1 MNDDDL
7 QRAVERLV
15 ELGGG
20 IVVVSDG
27 EVRAELPLPVAGLL
41 SDRPLAEVVA
51 ASRACV
57 EAARELGCTLPSP
70 FQSLAFLALSVI
82 PSLKITDHGL
92 VDVDALRARAARGVS
107 TLYANAHVV
116 TLDDARSEHAGG
128 WLLVEDGFVRDVGAG
143 AEPESDERVDLG
155 GKVVT
160 PGLVNTHHHLYQ
172 TLTRARAQEADLF
185 TWLRELYPVWARID
199 AEAEYAAARTGLAE
213 LALSGCTTVF
223 DHHYVFPRGR
233 TGLVEAEV
241 QAARELGV
249 RIVASRGS
257 MDLGESDGG
266 LPPDELVEDLDA
278 VLADTERLAGE
289 LHEPGPGA
297 RVQLAV
303 APCSP
308 FSVTGKL
315 MEESA
320 ALARRLGLPL
330 HTHLAETVEE
340 DAYCRELY
348 GCTPVEYLERL
359 GWLAGDVWC
368 AHCVHLRDEEIRR
381 FGETGTGVAHCP
393 TSNLRLGAGVAP
405 VRELLDADVRVGLGV
420 DGSASNE
427 RSDLF
432 FEVKQALLVARG
444 RGGPEAMT
452 VRDALALGARGGAAV
467 LGRDDIGSLEP
478 GKCADFA
485 VWRVDGLEL
494 GGAEDL
500 VAGLVLSAPHR
511 VDRLVRRRRGRRARR
526 APRQGRRGRDR
537 ARARAAKR
545 QDSRHEP
552 LHPRPRHRAR
562 PSSGRAFASSC
573 YRGDEQLADAAD
585 RRRRPDRRPRA
596 GPRAGRL
603 PDRLPP
609 AVAVLPPRRA
619 RGGARRR
626 AHARPAPRLVLRVRE
641 LPRQL
646 SVDELAELFEGRSRF
661 VERLAELPDPLE
673 AAFDLVGEL
682 PEDELVEALERA
694 PRRSARRTSPSARR
708 AEQGPDDERRAS
720 RPSSRT

>member
-1 MNDDDL
+1 VT
-7 QRAVERLV
+7 A
-15 ELGGG
+15 
-20 IVVVSDG
+20 
-27 EVRAELPLPVAGLL
+27 
-41 SDRPLAEVVA
+41 
-51 ASRACV
+51 
-57 EAARELGCTLPSP
+57 
-70 FQSLAFLALSVI
+70 
-82 PSLKITDHGL
+82 
-92 VDVDALRARAARGVS
+92 
-107 TLYANAHVV
+107 LYANAHVV
-116 TLDDARSEHAGG
+116 TLDDDGSEHAGG
-128 WLLVEDGFVRDVGAG
+128 WLLVEDGFVRELGG
-143 AEPESDERVDLG
+143 GPEPDADERVDLG
-155 GKVVT
+155 GAVVT

-172 TLTRARAQEADLF
+172 TLTRARAQQADLF
-185 TWLRELYPVWARID
+185 TWLRELYPVWARLD

-233 TGLVEAEV
+233 AGLVEAEV
-241 QAARELGV
+241 QAARELGL

-266 LPPDELVEDLDA
+266 LPPDELVEDPDA

-308 FSVTGKL
+308 FSVTGRL

-340 DAYCRELY
+340 QAYCRELY

-368 AHCVHLRDEEIRR
+368 AHCVHLAEDEVRR

-405 VRELLDADVRVGLGV
+405 VRELVDAGVRVGLGV

-432 FEVKQALLVARG
+432 LEVKQALLVARG
-444 RGGPEAMT
+444 RGGPGAMT
-452 VRDALALGARGGAAV
+452 VRGALGLGARGGAAV

-485 VWRVDGLEL
+485 VWRIDGLEL
-494 GGAEDL
+494 GGATDP

-511 VDRLVRRRRGRRARR
+511 VDRLVVGGEEVVRDGRLVRADEDEIAREHRREARR
-526 APRQGRRGRDR
+526 
-537 ARARAAKR
+537 
-545 QDSRHEP
+545 
-552 LHPRPRHRAR
+552 
-562 PSSGRAFASSC
+562 FAS
-573 YRGDEQLADAAD
+573 
-585 RRRRPDRRPRA
+585 
-596 GPRAGRL
+596 
-603 PDRLPP
+603 
-609 AVAVLPPRRA
+609 
-619 RGGARRR
+619 
-626 AHARPAPRLVLRVRE
+626 
-641 LPRQL
+641 
-646 SVDELAELFEGRSRF
+646 
-661 VERLAELPDPLE
+661 
-673 AAFDLVGEL
+673 
-682 PEDELVEALERA
+682 
-694 PRRSARRTSPSARR
+694 
-708 AEQGPDDERRAS
+708 
-720 RPSSRT
+720 